1 MSYCINPHCPKPI
14 DLANANNPICR
25 NCGSQLLL
33 QNRYRVLK
41 QLGQGGFGNTF
52 EIDDGGKTKVLKVL
66 TENNSKAIA
75 QIKLP
80 MFAKLML
87 PYVRAVFS
95 V

>member
-33 QNRYRVLK
+33 QNRYRILK

-52 EIDDGGKTKVLKVL
+52 EINDAGKTKVLKLL
-66 TENNSKAIA
+66 TENNSKAVE
-75 QIKLP
+75 
-80 MFAKLML
+80 F
-87 PYVRAVFS
+87 
-95 V
+95 

>member
-41 QLGQGGFGNTF
+41 QLGQGGFGM
-52 EIDDGGKTKVLKVL
+52 K
-66 TENNSKAIA
+66 
-75 QIKLP
+75 IKL
-80 MFAKLML
+80 LN
-87 PYVRAVFS
+87 
-95 V
+95 